1 MITLQW
7 KELSHHKRIPRNARR
22 EPRWFQGRG
31 VFARFVQDRKRFCSM
46 TIKAPTGTSISCE
59 KEALV
64 FFFLSYILRRRD
76 EHVSSMMT
84 GRKSFWSR
92 VYEKPVS
99 LRFFRE
105 FEPYDPWYWSLSWCP
120 PNLGWRDTH
129 PWCFETFLVEDEKS
143 QGVGRDNEKKTLEQR
158 TNARENSFLTISSSA
173 HKGTTEANKNRLFA

>member
-1 MITLQW
+1 MEGVESPQKNSKKCKT
-7 KELSHHKRIPRNARR
+7 
-22 EPRWFQGRG
+22 RWFQGRG
-31 VFARFVQDRKRFCSM
+31 VFARFAQDRKRFCSM

-59 KEALV
+59 KETFV
-64 FFFLSYILRRRD
+64 FFFLGYIPRGWD
-76 EHVSSMMT
+76 EHVSSVVT

-92 VYEKPVS
+92 VYDEKPVS

-105 FEPYDPWYWSLSWCP
+105 FEPYDPWYWSFSWCP

-143 QGVGRDNEKKTLEQR
+143 QGGGEGGRDNEKKTLEQR
-158 TNARENSFLTISSSA
+158 TNARENSSLTISSSV